1 LAGSSTIP
9 LDFVG
14 GSLATEAGMKV
25 GTWRLFCSSKRR
37 SNSIQL
43 DIFATRPQITQIT
56 NVGGTLFGAENI
68 LRLRGI

>member
-1 LAGSSTIP
+1 LAGSSTIR

-14 GSLATEAGMKV
+14 GSLATEAGDKSRDV
-25 GTWRLFCSSKRR
+25 EALLSFKKTIKFDPA
-37 SNSIQL
+37 

-56 NVGGTLFGAENI
+56 NDRGTLFGAENI